1 MARWHGSTAV
11 RHLPV
16 WLGAA
21 ALLSAIVLQLGM
33 YPVFHLQRK
42 AVRHAMKDRILAGVP
57 ASALTEFRY
66 TPQELAEV
74 DFLDG
79 GRELR
84 HEGVMYDIARVHHDG
99 HGHVVIAALRD
110 DKETRLMADLGRMV
124 ELQVE
129 QDATGRNGRL
139 ALIGSWAVY
148 CEPWSSMGC
157 ADLEGH
163 ALTFFEPA
171 MRPGRLVDAMDP
183 GPPRRG

>member
-16 WLGAA
+16 WVGAA

-66 TPQELAEV
+66 TAQELAEV
-74 DFLDG
+74 DFVDG

-84 HEGVMYDIARVHHDG
+84 HEGVLYDIVRKHHDG
-99 HGHVVIAALRD
+99 QGQVVIAAVRD

-124 ELQVE
+124 ERQVE
-129 QDATGRNGRL
+129 QDANGRTGRL
-139 ALIGSWAVY
+139 ALIGSWALY
-148 CEPWSSMGC
+148 CEPWSSMRCTGL
-157 ADLEGH
+157 AGH
-163 ALTFFEPA
+163 DLTFFEPA
-171 MRPGRLVDAMDP
+171 MRSGRLVDAMDP